1 MVWILLEERMIQFQ
15 VLTVLRLIKKPGP
28 YLPPLSSCSTA
39 PCPAAY
45 HHVPKEET
53 MVQLI
58 GMERTKHLLC
68 E

>member
-1 MVWILLEERMIQFQ
+1 MDSLEERMIQFQ
-15 VLTVLRLIKKPGP
+15 VLTSLWLIKKPGP
-28 YLPPLSSCSTA
+28 YLPPELLQR
-39 PCPAAY
+39 CPPPS
-45 HHVPKEET
+45 VPTTMSPREKT